1 MGGFEVLFDFLK
13 GMGEDSRG
21 KSETDAG
28 MAEVGQGEGGE
39 ELEQGSV
46 EELGVSVSETVFGKE
61 IGTEQD
67 EGSSTGVEDAHAWF
81 HTKLLMKQHMDCFF
95 FFIDVIWC
103 CEQF

>member
-28 MAEVGQGEGGE
+28 MAEVGQEEREE

-46 EELGVSVSETVFGKE
+46 EELRVSVSETVCGKE
-61 IGTEQD
+61 IGIEPD
-67 EGSSTGVEDAHAWF
+67 EGSSTGVVDK
-81 HTKLLMKQHMDCFF
+81 KLEGK
-95 FFIDVIWC
+95 VRKS
-103 CEQF
+103 